1 VSAAGETIGSVPHLE
16 CGPDRILRIGDVSG
30 TVDAAVGS
38 MRTGPWV
45 LGPDGT
51 PCQGTLGVIADV
63 VWGGSAV
70 ARAPVGLWGVSTE
83 MTINFAAALPADGS
97 VLWGEGGVVH
107 YDEHAALAVGT
118 VKTGDGRIIA
128 AGTQRTRF
136 APADPAIRPLPA
148 AAVEGRATARFD
160 ELIGFEL
167 GGEGRPASLAAT
179 DAVSNPG
186 GHVHGGIIFA
196 ISEIAAARAVA
207 AVSPGLTTSS
217 VTTIYLRRAQLSE
230 RLDCETEI
238 AYRGRTAATAVVR
251 CVRPDGKLCALSI
264 VNFGPVAA
272 SKD

>member
-1 VSAAGETIGSVPHLE
+1 
-16 CGPDRILRIGDVSG
+16 
-30 TVDAAVGS
+30 
-38 MRTGPWV
+38 V

-63 VWGGSAV
+63 VWGGAAV
-70 ARAPVGLWGVSTE
+70 ACAPAGLWGVSTE
-83 MTINFAAALPADGS
+83 MTISFGAPLPADGS
-97 VLWGEGGVVH
+97 LLWGQGGVVH
-107 YDEHAALAVGT
+107 HDEHAALA
-118 VKTGDGRIIA
+118 TGSVRTRDGRIVA

-160 ELIGFEL
+160 ELIGFDV

-179 DAVSNPG
+179 AAVSNPG

-196 ISEIAAARAVA
+196 ISELAGGRAAA

-217 VTTIYLRRAQLSE
+217 VTTIYMRRAQLGE
-230 RLDCETEI
+230 RIACKTEV

-251 CVRPDGKLCALSI
+251 CVRPDGKLCALST